1 MTTLDNKSVTDE
13 QFFDSLIGKEL
24 NNTYRLEKKI
34 GVGGMGSVFRATNI
48 HSGEEVAVKIIS
60 PNLSRDS
67 VFVKRFQR
75 EAQICWMLSHPNI
88 VKVHEFGETPENFL
102 FMVMEFVDGEPLD
115 DYLEGKLPLK
125 PKHCL
130 KIAKPLAGALE
141 LAHIHSILHRDL
153 KPSNVLVK
161 ENGDE
166 ITVKLVDFG
175 IVKMLESDGLTDSS
189 SLTLVGEVFG
199 TPHYMS
205 PEQLMEDPI
214 GPMSDIYALGTMVY
228 EMLVGKLPI
237 NSANVNDI
245 LTLKIRNTPI
255 EVSSKYPFI
264 PEAFDPVIKKAIA
277 YNPKERYQSADEF
290 IKAFEEVVNKYPD
303 GQTEPVAKKTDSEFV
318 AFPELATEIFAHQP
332 GKKEVIESNVE
343 PISKNKINSNTSK
356 VNKQVPKQSEL
367 VEAKEI
373 KEIKEDI
380 SARQK
385 DRKDNRLEQILVKIT
400 VVLLLT
406 IITLAI
412 IYFRSV

>member
-1 MTTLDNKSVTDE
+1 
-13 QFFDSLIGKEL
+13 
-24 NNTYRLEKKI
+24 
-34 GVGGMGSVFRATNI
+34 
-48 HSGEEVAVKIIS
+48 
-60 PNLSRDS
+60 
-67 VFVKRFQR
+67 
-75 EAQICWMLSHPNI
+75 MLSHPNI
-88 VKVHEFGETPENFL
+88 VKVHEFGETPEKFL

-161 ENGDE
+161 EKGDE
-166 ITVKLVDFG
+166 IIVKLVDFG

-228 EMLVGKLPI
+228 EMLAGNLPI
-237 NSANVNDI
+237 NSTNVNDI
-245 LTLKIRNTPI
+245 LTSKIKNTPI
-255 EVSSKYPFI
+255 ELSRKYSFI

-290 IKAFEEVVNKYPD
+290 IRAFEEVVNKYPD
-303 GQTEPVAKKTDSEFV
+303 GQIEPVVKKTNSEFV
-318 AFPELATEIFAHQP
+318 AFPELTTEMFAP
-332 GKKEVIESNVE
+332 ETEKKEVVESNAEVTNRNLTNATIDKVDNKVDKVQPLIQQTPQVLE
-343 PISKNKINSNTSK
+343 VKPNVIVQGKNTNLEKI
-356 VNKQVPKQSEL
+356 L
-367 VEAKEI
+367 I
-373 KEIKEDI
+373 KATI
-380 SARQK
+380 
-385 DRKDNRLEQILVKIT
+385 
-400 VVLLLT
+400 VLLLA
-406 IITLAI
+406 IITLII
-412 IYFRSV
+412 IYFRSI

>member
-1 MTTLDNKSVTDE
+1 MATLDNKSVIDE
-13 QFFDSLIGKEL
+13 QFFNSLIGKEL

-34 GVGGMGSVFRATNI
+34 GVGGMGSVFRAINI
-48 HSGEEVAVKIIS
+48 HSGEEVAIKIIS

-88 VKVHEFGETPENFL
+88 VKVHEFGETPEKFL
-102 FMVMEFVDGEPLD
+102 FMVMEFVEGEPLD

-199 TPHYMS
+199 TPQYMS

-228 EMLVGKLPI
+228 EMLAGRLPI

-255 EVSSKYPFI
+255 ELSSKYPFI
-264 PEAFDPVIKKAIA
+264 PEAFDPVMKKAIA

-303 GQTEPVAKKTDSEFV
+303 GQTEPVSKKTNSEFV

-332 GKKEVIESNVE
+332 EKKEVIEPNVE
-343 PISKNKINSNTSK
+343 PISKSATNSDISKINR
-356 VNKQVPKQSEL
+356 QVPKQSEQ
-367 VEAKEI
+367 VI
-373 KEIKEDI
+373 EIKEDI
-380 SARQK
+380 SVTQK
-385 DRKDNRLEQILVKIT
+385 DKKDNKLEQILIKTTI
-400 VVLLLT
+400 VLLLA
-406 IITLAI
+406 IITLVI

>member
-1 MTTLDNKSVTDE
+1 MATLENKSVTDE

-24 NNTYRLEKKI
+24 NNTYKLEQKI

-48 HSGEEVAVKIIS
+48 HSGEEVAIKIIS
-60 PNLSRDS
+60 PNLSHDS

-88 VKVHEFGETPENFL
+88 VKVHEFGETPEKFL

-161 ENGDE
+161 EKGDE
-166 ITVKLVDFG
+166 IIVKLVDFG

-228 EMLVGKLPI
+228 EMLVGELPI
-237 NSANVNDI
+237 NSNNVNDI
-245 LTLKIRNTPI
+245 LSLKIRNTPL
-255 EVSSKYPFI
+255 ELSSKYPFI
-264 PEAFDPVIKKAIA
+264 PEVFDPVIKKAIA

-290 IKAFEEVVNKYPD
+290 IRAFEEVVNKYPD
-303 GQTEPVAKKTDSEFV
+303 GQIEPVVKKTNSEFV
-318 AFPELATEIFAHQP
+318 AFPELATEMFAP
-332 GKKEVIESNVE
+332 ETEKKEIVESSVE
-343 PISKNKINSNTSK
+343 AISKNPTNPTIDKIDNK
-356 VNKQVPKQSEL
+356 VDKAQPLAQQPSEVL
-367 VEAKEI
+367 EI
-373 KEIKEDI
+373 KPN
-380 SARQK
+380 AAQK
-385 DRKDNRLEQILVKIT
+385 NSGVEKFLIVAT
-400 VVLLLT
+400 VVLLII
-406 IITLAI
+406 IITLVI
-412 IYFRSV
+412 IYFQ